1 MATTEDWNPRSL
13 SSFSTFGG
21 GQGSPPLGGLNGHA
35 FHVNGTN
42 HVTSDTE
49 DGTTTSTTST
59 TSNNGGGGVSVSGL
73 GNGGDGVGGDGN
85 SISLLVTSGKT
96 NGLVTVN
103 GSTPPDVCLE
113 SPDIIPTCHKP
124 SALKMASHHHHH
136 HHHNNN
142 NNHNNHNNNN
152 PPELVSLVSTTS
164 SITSNNSHSHTH
176 HKPLLGTPV
185 LPPSVEGVGVV
196 RVRHFHSKSLAGDEL
211 GPPLPLPRHGHSRSL
226 VENMDHLLL
235 GPRSPDGERSREVSL
250 FLGPTDRRF
259 GFSVVGGVG
268 EKFPPRIEEMAK
280 GKY

>member
-1 MATTEDWNPRSL
+1 MLHSVVCYQIYSTVPNDVLSLSSQDWNPRSL

-35 FHVNGTN
+35 IHVNGTN
-42 HVTSDTE
+42 HVTSGTD
-49 DGTTTSTTST
+49 DGTSSTTS
-59 TSNNGGGGVSVSGL
+59 SSGGGGVSVGL
-73 GNGGDGVGGDGN
+73 GNGDGVGGDGN

-103 GSTPPDVCLE
+103 GSTPPEVCLE

-124 SALKMASHHHHH
+124 SALKMASLLQSPHHHHH
-136 HHHNNN
+136 HHLHNNN

-164 SITSNNSHSHTH
+164 SSNSSHSHTH

-211 GPPLPLPRHGHSRSL
+211 GPPLPMPRHGHSRSL
-226 VENMDHLLL
+226 VENMDHLL
-235 GPRSPDGERSREVSL
+235 GQRSPDGVSTVATL
-250 FLGPTDRRF
+250 F
-259 GFSVVGGVG
+259 
-268 EKFPPRIEEMAK
+268 
-280 GKY
+280 